1 MCQTCTGTRVHRTR
15 SRCVLSGQALVLRP
29 ARVSINDSAPR
40 QRTALLYTME
50 SLRSLSTA
58 VSDTVTA
65 QRELVT
71 FLWRDPRFRPP
82 LIVIW
87 VASFG
92 GALHAPVTTFF
103 CLKVGATD
111 QDLGMIGLF
120 WNVGGLFMP
129 PFYGW
134 LLDTRGGYTPMMIS
148 IVLCSVGCLVRG
160 LAVTVTQ
167 LYVAAAILGLGGI
180 NLWTTVCSYIA
191 ANTPPERRSLVV
203 SGYLFQVTSVR
214 IVGTSLYPLWYR
226 GLTAIWPGDDD
237 ETSLFR
243 DRLSMG
249 VCTFFCFFGLFEL
262 MFFGAAVRATRPLAD
277 TKLMDAEHQASSEA
291 EHGQQG
297 SAGAAGSTS
306 KLGKVWLGPFAV
318 VCLALASQSMA
329 HSVGSTLWPLF
340 VRDRF
345 GWSSAEFSYLLMI
358 SSIFSTASVAALPTF
373 EAAFGRVRTA
383 ALAMSA
389 AGFFCFAAFAVAAT
403 SSSGSGVDMAILV
416 HGGAAV
422 LFFASIALLEPSLKS
437 LASTTRTA
445 SEGGRSFGI
454 LASVIALGNSIGS
467 VCGTRLYAAT
477 KDSLL
482 RGSGAEPLLL
492 HATDPQNTTDLAA
505 RNTALVGGAESVDG
519 WLSAR
524 QPQLARLIVPGA
536 LPFVIVSAVLV
547 LTAVSFAMM
556 DGTNSWLLGG
566 SQSNTEDDGSSADK
580 QQSSGK
586 NRSGGVVPAV
596 VSGGEGKK
604 ALGPPGKTT

>member
-1 MCQTCTGTRVHRTR
+1 MASSVR
-15 SRCVLSGQALVLRP
+15 S
-29 ARVSINDSAPR
+29 
-40 QRTALLYTME
+40 LYTAVCD
-50 SLRSLSTA
+50 TA
-58 VSDTVTA
+58 TA
-65 QRELVT
+65 QRELVL

-111 QDLGMIGLF
+111 EDLGMIGLF
-120 WNVGGLFMP
+120 WNFGGLFMP

-134 LLDTRGGYTPMMIS
+134 LLDTRGGFTPMMIS

-160 LAVTVTQ
+160 LATNVTQ
-167 LYVAAAILGLGGI
+167 LYAAAAILGLGGI

-214 IVGTSLYPLWYR
+214 IVGTSLYPVWYR
-226 GLTAIWPGDDD
+226 CLTAIWPGDDD

-249 VCTFFCFFGLFEL
+249 VCTFFCFFGVFEL
-262 MFFGAAVRATRPLAD
+262 MVFGAAVRTTRPLAE
-277 TKLMDAEHQASSEA
+277 TKVVDAEHKASSEA
-291 EHGQQG
+291 EHGQQR
-297 SAGAAGSTS
+297 STDTDAS
-306 KLGKVWLGPFAV
+306 PTNVAKVWLGPFAV
-318 VCLALASQSMA
+318 VCLALGSQSMA

-358 SSIFSTASVAALPTF
+358 SSVCSTASVAGLPTF
-373 EAAFGRVRTA
+373 EATLGRVRTA
-383 ALAMSA
+383 ALSMSV
-389 AGFFCFAAFAVAAT
+389 AGFFCFAAFAIAAG
-403 SSSGSGVDMAILV
+403 SGSASATGMWMDTEILV
-416 HGGAAV
+416 HGAAAV
-422 LFFASIALLEPSLKS
+422 GFFAAVALLEPSLKS
-437 LASTTRTA
+437 LASTTRAA

-454 LASVIALGNSIGS
+454 LASVIALGNSVGS

-477 KDSLL
+477 KDVLFAA
-482 RGSGAEPLLL
+482 GAEPLRL
-492 HATDPQNTTDLAA
+492 HADGQRKDQLTNGTNLAA
-505 RNTALVGGAESVDG
+505 PTGPGGVVDPGDG
-519 WLSAR
+519 WLLAR

-547 LTAVSFAMM
+547 MTGVAFIVM
-556 DGTNSWLLGG
+556 DGSDSWLLGDAG
-566 SQSNTEDDGSSADK
+566 SNSEADSSSEQK
-580 QQSSGK
+580 SPK
-586 NRSGGVVPAV
+586 NSREVVAAAV
-596 VSGGEGKK
+596 VGGGEGKK
-604 ALGPPGKTT
+604 ALGPPGKTI

>member
-1 MCQTCTGTRVHRTR
+1 
-15 SRCVLSGQALVLRP
+15 
-29 ARVSINDSAPR
+29 
-40 QRTALLYTME
+40 ME
-50 SLRSLSTA
+50 SVRSLHAAVCDTA
-58 VSDTVTA
+58 TA
-65 QRELVT
+65 QRELVL

-111 QDLGMIGLF
+111 EDLGMIGLF
-120 WNVGGLFMP
+120 WNFGGLFMP

-134 LLDTRGGYTPMMIS
+134 LLDTRGGFTPMMIS

-160 LAVTVTQ
+160 LATNVTQ

-214 IVGTSLYPLWYR
+214 IVGTSLYPIWYR
-226 GLTAIWPGDDD
+226 GLTTIWPGEDD

-249 VCTFFCFFGLFEL
+249 VCTFFCFFGVFEL
-262 MFFGAAVRATRPLAD
+262 MFFGAAVRTTRPLAE
-277 TKLMDAEHQASSEA
+277 TKLEDAQLKASSEA
-291 EHGQQG
+291 EHGQQRN
-297 SAGAAGSTS
+297 ADADASTS
-306 KLGKVWLGPFAV
+306 NLAKVWLGPFAV

-358 SSIFSTASVAALPTF
+358 SSICSTASVASLPTF
-373 EAAFGRVRTA
+373 EATLGRVRTA
-383 ALAMSA
+383 ALAMSVG
-389 AGFFCFAAFAVAAT
+389 GFFCFAAFAVAAG
-403 SSSGSGVDMAILV
+403 SSSGSGTGMEMEILV

-422 LFFASIALLEPSLKS
+422 AFFAAIALLEPSLKS
-437 LASTTRTA
+437 LASTTRAA

-454 LASVIALGNSIGS
+454 LASVIALGNSVGS

-477 KDSLL
+477 KDMLYPA
-482 RGSGAEPLLL
+482 GAEPLLL
-492 HATDPQNTTDLAA
+492 HASGQAKDQLTNGTTLAA
-505 RNTALVGGAESVDG
+505 PTGMESVASPGDS
-519 WLSAR
+519 WLWAR
-524 QPQLARLIVPGA
+524 QPQLTRLIVPGA
-536 LPFVIVSAVLV
+536 LPFVIVSAILV
-547 LTAVSFAMM
+547 LTAVSFILMNGS
-556 DGTNSWLLGG
+556 DNWLLGDAG
-566 SQSNTEDDGSSADK
+566 SNTPAD
-580 QQSSGK
+580 SSGDD
-586 NRSGGVVPAV
+586 NSRGPNNSETATTPAV
-596 VSGGEGKK
+596 VGDGEGKK
-604 ALGPPGKTT
+604 ALGPPGKTI